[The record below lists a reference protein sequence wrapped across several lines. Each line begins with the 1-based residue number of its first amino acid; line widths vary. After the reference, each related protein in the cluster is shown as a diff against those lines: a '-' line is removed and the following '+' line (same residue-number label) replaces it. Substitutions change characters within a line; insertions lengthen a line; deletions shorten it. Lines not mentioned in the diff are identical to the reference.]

1 MLIFV
6 FDLALKPK
14 TVFQRTD
21 YQHCI
26 ENEKDLIEGRGYA
39 LRQWKERGDCCIFLS
54 PPLSYTAKQVF
65 ICFLLLS
72 NYSIAIIPYPIIPFH
87 YPLGTIF

>member
-6 FDLALKPK
+6 FDLVMKPK
-14 TVFQRTD
+14 TIFQRTD

-39 LRQWKERGDCCIFLS
+39 LRQWKEEGIVVYFFS

-65 ICFLLLS
+65 ICFLLYPD
-72 NYSIAIIPYPIIPFH
+72 YSIPIIPFH
-87 YPLGTIF
+87 